1 MSIGL
6 TPPPERDFPAVRLQQ
21 RKQQLVARID
31 ADRRPTR
38 RPVRRRRPLALAG
51 ALVAI
56 AAVASVAAIGLPF
69 GGSGGASPAAAA
81 VLRDAARTAASQRPT
96 APPVAGQYVYTKSE
110 GLFQNTAVTRGQ
122 TIKFYEQVTREAWI
136 GPDGSGRIRERDG
149 TPRFVT
155 SADRDA
161 WLSAGKPALTGDRNT
176 DETFR
181 RGGLHYFDL
190 SKLPTDPHALESLVE
205 NRTIEGGPPG
215 DAETFTILGDLLRE
229 TYAPP
234 GVRSAL
240 YTIASELPG
249 VQLVG
254 PTDDHL
260 GRRGTAVA
268 YVSQGLR
275 HELIFDP
282 RTAALLG
289 EQTTVSDPSQ
299 VRSLPAGAVV
309 EWTSY
314 LSSGVVDS
322 TTATP

>member
-1 MSIGL
+1 M
-6 TPPPERDFPAVRLQQ
+6 
-21 RKQQLVARID
+21 
-31 ADRRPTR
+31 
-38 RPVRRRRPLALAG
+38 
-51 ALVAI
+51 
-56 AAVASVAAIGLPF
+56 
-69 GGSGGASPAAAA
+69 
-81 VLRDAARTAASQRPT
+81 
-96 APPVAGQYVYTKSE
+96 
-110 GLFQNTAVTRGQ
+110 
-122 TIKFYEQVTREAWI
+122 
-136 GPDGSGRIRERDG
+136 
-149 TPRFVT
+149 
-155 SADRDA
+155 
-161 WLSAGKPALTGDRNT
+161 PALTGDRNT

-190 SKLPTDPHALESLVE
+190 SKLPTDPHALGSLVE

-289 EQTTVSDPSQ
+289 EQTT
-299 VRSLPAGAVV
+299 LPDGAVV